1 MAFKS
6 AADAR
11 FKRRLEAKSP
21 EDQAAI
27 LGCIRQILEDPHRTG
42 TGLRS
47 KKLKGSG
54 VWYSRASR
62 SKRVTWE
69 YGDQETIVFR
79 NHCDHDAVLRSP

>member
-1 MAFKS
+1 MPFRS
-6 AADAR
+6 AADPQ

-27 LGCIRQILEDPHRTG
+27 LGCIRQILDDPRH

-54 VWYSRASR
+54 AWYSRASR
-62 SKRVTWE
+62 SRRVTWE
-69 YGDQETIVFR
+69 YGGQGTIVFR
-79 NHCDHDAVLRSP
+79 NHCDHDDVLRSP